1 MRSGQSIMD
10 KFAIGLS
17 LACAIHCIVLPVL
30 LVMLPSLAALQ
41 LDDEAFHIWM
51 VAAVLPSS
59 IYALSMGCKQHK
71 RYRLLFIGLIGL
83 MLLVLALALGEE
95 RIGEMGEK
103 TLTVI
108 GSGFIAVGHWLNYR
122 FCHEQNYSDCE
133 CPGSAQSGPQ

>member
-59 IYALSMGCKQHK
+59 IYALSMGCKQP
-71 RYRLLFIGLIGL
+71 
-83 MLLVLALALGEE
+83 A
-95 RIGEMGEK
+95 
-103 TLTVI
+103 
-108 GSGFIAVGHWLNYR
+108 N
-122 FCHEQNYSDCE
+122 
-133 CPGSAQSGPQ
+133 

>member
-122 FCHEQNYSDCE
+122 LCHEQNYSDCE
-133 CPGSAQSGPQ
+133 CPENAQSGPQ